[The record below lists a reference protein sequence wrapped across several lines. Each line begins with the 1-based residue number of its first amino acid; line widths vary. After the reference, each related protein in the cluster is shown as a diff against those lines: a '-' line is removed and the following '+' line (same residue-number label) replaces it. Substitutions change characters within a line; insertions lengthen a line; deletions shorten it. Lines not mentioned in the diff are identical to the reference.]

1 MIKHSILAL
10 LLLIGLSF
18 AESPGSAQAPQADA
32 KTAVQAPAAH
42 GHDHSA
48 HAPDAHG
55 TVPETPK
62 HHDTKDGHAATQE
75 VGHGGSHH
83 GDAPHLNGSSLS
95 LLWLIPFLG
104 ILLSIA
110 IFPLVAEHFW
120 HHNYG
125 KVSLFWGALFIVSF
139 FIEFGANMGTFYL
152 IEVYTL
158 EFIPFIV
165 LLLALFTVAGGIQL
179 KGEMIGSPKLN
190 ALILIIGAAFAS
202 WMGTTGAAML
212 LIRPIIRAN
221 SWRKYQVHTIVF
233 FIFMVANIGGSLT
246 PLGDP
251 PLFLGFLKGVD
262 FFWTTKHM
270 LSPMI
275 FALAVL
281 LIVYFIIDTY
291 LYSKEENKPKKN
303 PNGEKLSID
312 GKVNFFLFPCI
323 VGAVLLSSMPLGYV
337 TLHHVDI
344 QYASMLQVGL
354 LLLITFISLKITKKE
369 TRKGN
374 SFTWEPIF
382 EVGKLFATIFITM
395 VPAIAMLKA
404 GINGP
409 LASIVSLVSAPD
421 GSAVNSMYFWCTG
434 VLSSFLDNAP
444 TYVVFFN
451 TAGADAQELMTTGAQ
466 TLLAISMGAVFMGAN
481 TYIGNAPNFMVKS
494 IAEENKIKMPS
505 FFGYMIWSVL
515 ILVPL
520 FILTTFVFF

>member
-1 MIKHSILAL
+1 MILTL
-10 LLLIGLSF
+10 LMFIGMSF
-18 AESPGSAQAPQADA
+18 AEVQPTENAPVAEGA
-32 KTAVQAPAAH
+32 TATGVVVDH
-42 GHDHSA
+42 SGHDHGVVPDTK
-48 HAPDAHG
+48 APA
-55 TVPETPK
+55 
-62 HHDTKDGHAATQE
+62 HHDTEAGHAAAE
-75 VGHGGSHH
+75 IDGHGGGH
-83 GDAPHLNGSSLS
+83 GHAPHLDGKNIS

-125 KVSLFWGALFIVSF
+125 KVSLFWGLLFVISF
-139 FIEFGANMGTFYL
+139 FIEFGPNMGTFYL

-165 LLLALFTVAGGIQL
+165 LLLALFTVAGGIRL
-179 KGEMIGSPKLN
+179 KGELVGAPKLN
-190 ALILIIGAAFAS
+190 AIILILGSIFAS

-221 SWRKYQVHTIVF
+221 AWRKYQVHTIVF
-233 FIFMVANIGGSLT
+233 FIFMVANVGGSLT

-262 FFWTTKHM
+262 FFWTTTHM
-270 LSPMI
+270 FSPMV
-275 FALAVL
+275 FALVVL
-281 LIVYFIIDTY
+281 LLVYFAIDTF
-291 LYSKEENKPKKN
+291 LYSKETNKPEKS

-312 GKVNFFLFPCI
+312 GKANFFLLPCI
-323 VGAVLLSSMPLGYV
+323 VGAVLLSSLPLGHL

-354 LLLITFISLKITKKE
+354 LLLITFISLKITTKE
-369 TRKGN
+369 TREGN
-374 SFTWEPIF
+374 SFTWEPIV
-382 EVGKLFATIFITM
+382 EVAKLFATIFITM
-395 VPAIAMLKA
+395 VPAIAMLKE
-404 GINGP
+404 GVDGP
-409 LASIVSLVSAPD
+409 LAAIVGLVT
-421 GSAVNSMYFWCTG
+421 GEGGEAVNSMYFWCTG

-451 TAGADAQELMTTGAQ
+451 TAGGDAAELMTTGAQ

-505 FFGYMIWSVL
+505 FFGYMIWSIL
-515 ILVPL
+515 ILIPL